1 MPLRS
6 IIAVIF
12 AIVAAAV
19 CVRLGLWQLDR
30 LDERRAH
37 NATVLQRVDADPVAL
52 AELGADTAAI
62 RYRRV
67 RLSGEYDFEHELA
80 LTGRSRDGSPGVHLI
95 TPLRVPGSERAV
107 LVNRGWVYSPDAAT
121 VDLAKWRTSPEAE
134 GVAYVELF
142 GETKAGQARSASN
155 PRAVR
160 WIDSAAVAGIVPYPV
175 APYYVVLLPDSGEV
189 RAGSEGERRLP
200 GREAG
205 GAATAG
211 GEPTSP
217 GDAPGRLT
225 IPDLGEGPHFGYAVQ
240 WFIFAAVAVIGVTVL
255 LVTEQKARSR

>member
-6 IIAVIF
+6 IF
-12 AIVAAAV
+12 AILFALVAAAA
-19 CVRLGLWQLDR
+19 CVKLGLWQLDR

-37 NATVLQRVDADPVAL
+37 NAIVLARVDADPVPVSAL
-52 AELGADTAAI
+52 GSDTTGI

-67 RLSGEYDFEHELA
+67 RLDGEYDFEHEFA

-95 TPLRVPGSERAV
+95 TPLRVPGVDRPV
-107 LVNRGWVYSPDAAT
+107 LVNRGWVYSPDAAR
-121 VDLAKWRTSPEAE
+121 VDLGAWRTSPEAE

-142 GETKAGQARSASN
+142 GEPKTGVASSASN

-160 WIDSAAVAGIVPYPV
+160 WIDSASVAGVIPYPV
-175 APYYVVLLPDSGEV
+175 APYYVVLLPDSGQS
-189 RAGSEGERRLP
+189 RAGSGNVLP

-205 GAATAG
+205 GGSG
-211 GEPTSP
+211 GEPQSP

-225 IPDLGEGPHFGYAVQ
+225 IPDLGEGPHLGYAIQ
-240 WFIFAAVAVIGVTVL
+240 WFIFASVAVIGVTL
-255 LVTEQKARSR
+255 LLLSERGSRSR